1 MRIYLESMNI
11 IQKIKLCFKIKKE
24 VKRIREGAMKSG
36 WKTTEFWLT
45 IIGSGVAI
53 FSAVGGLIP
62 ADLSAKIIAGAVMVY
77 TIARA
82 IVKFTSSRK
91 DDELLDKVEQI
102 ISKQKN
108 S

>member
-1 MRIYLESMNI
+1 MNLWAKLKLILKLNKI
-11 IQKIKLCFKIKKE
+11 IKNFIKE
-24 VKRIREGAMKSG
+24 VKEMKPKSG
-36 WKTTEFWLT
+36 FLTSEFLLAV
-45 IIGSGVAI
+45 IGSGIAI

-62 ADLSAKIIAGAVMVY
+62 ADLSAKTVGVAIMTY

-82 IVKFTSSRK
+82 IVKFTPSRK

>member
-1 MRIYLESMNI
+1 MQIYLESMNI
-11 IQKIKLCFKIKKE
+11 IQKIKLYFKVQKE

-62 ADLSAKIIAGAVMVY
+62 ADLSAKIVGVAIMTY

-82 IVKFTSSRK
+82 IVKFTPSRK
-91 DDELLDKVEQI
+91 DDELMDRIEQI
-102 ISKQKN
+102 VKQK
-108 S
+108 

>member
-1 MRIYLESMNI
+1 MNL
-11 IQKIKLCFKIKKE
+11 IQKIKLYLKVQKE

-45 IIGSGVAI
+45 VIGSGIAI

-82 IVKFTSSRK
+82 IVKFTPSRK
-91 DDELLDKVEQI
+91 DDELLDKIEQI
-102 ISKQKN
+102 VKQK
-108 S
+108 